1 MDTITGKDRTSG
13 LAEEDSGA
21 VAGVPGD
28 PAGAAAN
35 GVART
40 VSPSGGRRTAHG
52 LLDQLYEPICRE
64 LEGCERILRAELR
77 NENAYVD
84 QLVRHGFRLGGKR
97 LRPALLLLA
106 AKAAGNVTQEHL
118 VLAAVVEMIHTATLV
133 HDDVL
138 DGAAVRRH
146 LHTLNARWG
155 NEASVLVGDYLFTHS
170 FYLASTLSDTFA
182 CRTIGRATNLVCEGE
197 LRQIESRGNFN
208 LSEDEYLAII
218 EAKTAELCSCSCLLG
233 AHYAGPRVQ
242 EARAVEEALAR
253 YGRWLGIAFQ
263 ITDDLLDLVGHES
276 ATGKSMGTD
285 LALQKPTLPVIR
297 LLEQAGP
304 RRHDV
309 VELLAADGSRREEL
323 GAWFER
329 TDALAYTRR
338 KAADFARKAGDELRL
353 LAASPARKVLGQL
366 TRFVV
371 DRWQ

>member
-1 MDTITGKDRTSG
+1 MDIIAGKDRTSS
-13 LAEEDSGA
+13 LAEGDLGA
-21 VAGVPGD
+21 VAAVPGE
-28 PAGAAAN
+28 PAGGAAYRVAEPAAAC
-35 GVART
+35 V
-40 VSPSGGRRTAHG
+40 GRREARG
-52 LLDQLYEPICRE
+52 RLDQLYEPIRDQ

-106 AKAAGNVTQEHL
+106 ARAAGNVTDEHL

-138 DGAAVRRH
+138 DGATVRRH
-146 LHTLNARWG
+146 LHTLNSRWG

-197 LRQIESRGNFN
+197 LRQIESRGNFD
-208 LSEDEYLAII
+208 LGQDEYLAII
-218 EAKTAELCSCSCLLG
+218 EAKTAELCACSCLLG
-233 AHYAGPRVQ
+233 AHYAVTGVQ
-242 EARAVEEALAR
+242 QGRAVEEALAR

-263 ITDDLLDLVGHES
+263 ITDDLLDLVGHEA

-285 LALQKPTLPVIR
+285 LALQKPTLPIIR

-304 RRHDV
+304 RRHEV
-309 VELLAADGSRREEL
+309 VELLAGNSSRPEAL
-323 GAWFER
+323 QAWFQR
-329 TDALAYTRR
+329 TDALAYTRE
-338 KAADFARKAGDELRL
+338 KAAEFARKASDELRL
-353 LAASPARKVLGQL
+353 LPASPAREVLLQL
-366 TRFVV
+366 AGFVV
-371 DRWQ
+371 DRRQ